1 MIQMTTA
8 FTPLQSKRSVTEAYT
23 SGRNDGYPGVH
34 PGHTPYM
41 NLNDW
46 YPNMVMGRPSALYED
61 SYPANVTS
69 TWPYGEAYFPS
80 RWVWA
85 HTEFTPR
92 QTMRGKMALYGYLY
106 GLAENQGPANPML
119 TVTNDSVDGGSGTV
133 TSDPDGINCGSDCD
147 EAYAQGTTVTL
158 TASPNSGSVFTGWS
172 GACTGS
178 ASTCEVVMTMN
189 RLVATTFEPEDSGT
203 NTPDS
208 DEGDRNGSGSS
219 SGGCFISIHR
229 EF

>member
-1 MIQMTTA
+1 VTEDTAEKDLFRKALCLEADWGLGRNPLNMVQMTTA
-8 FTPLQSKRSVTEAYT
+8 FTPLASKRSVTEAYT
-23 SGRNDGYPGVH
+23 SGRDDGFAGVH

-46 YPNMVMGRPSALYED
+46 YPGMVMGRPSALYEN

-106 GLAENQGPANPML
+106 GLALNHCSADLDG
-119 TVTNDSVDGGSGTV
+119 DGDVDGSDLGSFGETLSE
-133 TSDPDGINCGSDCD
+133 SDLKAVSIGFGRTDCPR
-147 EAYAQGTTVTL
+147 EGMGVVL
-158 TASPNSGSVFTGWS
+158 AS
-172 GACTGS
+172 
-178 ASTCEVVMTMN
+178 
-189 RLVATTFEPEDSGT
+189 
-203 NTPDS
+203 
-208 DEGDRNGSGSS
+208 
-219 SGGCFISIHR
+219 H
-229 EF
+229 